1 MGTSLWQS
9 PELIKLARD
18 YVQGAVFPSGFFEK
32 SREPGVRAFVT
43 AYEADFGS
51 APGMLAAVGYDTI
64 RLLNEIL
71 QREDIQ
77 TRKGVRNE
85 LFRVQDYKGVTGDIQ
100 FDEQG
105 ELIKEPL
112 LLTVSGR
119 RMKLVSSIVD

>member
-1 MGTSLWQS
+1 
-9 PELIKLARD
+9 
-18 YVQGAVFPSGFFEK
+18 
-32 SREPGVRAFVT
+32 
-43 AYEADFGS
+43 
-51 APGMLAAVGYDTI
+51 
-64 RLLNEIL
+64 
-71 QREDIQ
+71 
-77 TRKGVRNE
+77 VRNE